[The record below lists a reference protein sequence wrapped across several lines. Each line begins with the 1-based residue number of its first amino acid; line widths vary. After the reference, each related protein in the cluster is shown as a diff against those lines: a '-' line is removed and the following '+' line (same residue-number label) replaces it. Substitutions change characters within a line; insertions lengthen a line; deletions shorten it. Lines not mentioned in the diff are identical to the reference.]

1 MDPSAALHPTP
12 AHKELDDFSRRCKSI
27 DPHRGNMQDKRGQR
41 NRDKDQR
48 PLEAGI
54 QEQGKRASPPLRR
67 MPTTIKLLSI
77 KMGSIQP

>member
-48 PLEAGI
+48 SLEAGI
-54 QEQGKRASPPLRR
+54 QEQGKARIAAAA
-67 MPTTIKLLSI
+67 
-77 KMGSIQP
+77 QDAHDD